1 MRILAIYTNKRN
13 ASGTDG
19 KGKKRY
25 FMYMNTPLFSIIE
38 IGKEAY
44 GSLRISAVREGF
56 KIEKCKYGNE
66 KMTHPEW
73 GKEIW
78 YE

>member
-13 ASGTDG
+13 DEGVDG

-25 FMYMNTPLFSIIE
+25 FMYVNTPVSSIIE
-38 IGKEAY
+38 IDKKAY
-44 GSLRISAVREGF
+44 NSLRLNAEREGF
-56 KIEKCKYGNE
+56 VIEQCTYGNE
-66 KMTHPEW
+66 KLMHPKF
-73 GKEIW
+73 GKEIL